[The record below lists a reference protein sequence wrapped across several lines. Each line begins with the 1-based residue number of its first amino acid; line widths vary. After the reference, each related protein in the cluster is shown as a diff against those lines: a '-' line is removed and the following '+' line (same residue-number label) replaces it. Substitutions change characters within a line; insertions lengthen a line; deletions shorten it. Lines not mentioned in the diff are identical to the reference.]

1 MTMQDQDTQSEQY
14 DNLDANEQSGVQR
27 MKAML
32 FEELENIVR
41 TSRKLMERI
50 QAEEWSYRPQQR
62 DNMNTVQELVC
73 HLAAIPST
81 DLLILQEHTEA
92 EVVKLEDEYRAL
104 GTDAN
109 KLGERM
115 SAGLE
120 SLRSYMEALPDEEF
134 LSRRTT
140 PFYIDHPTA
149 QAKWLIEITTHL
161 QHHRAQL
168 FNYLKELG
176 HPVNMFDLY

>member
-1 MTMQDQDTQSEQY
+1 MDG
-14 DNLDANEQSGVQR
+14 QSGVQR

-50 QAEEWSYRPQQR
+50 QEEEWSYRPQQR

-81 DLLILQEHTEA
+81 DLMILQEHTEA
-92 EVVKLEDEYRAL
+92 EVVQLEDEFRAL
-104 GTDAN
+104 GADAG

-115 SAGLE
+115 SAGLD